1 MFCHNHEVILI
12 KGGIIMKRYA
22 KFLMIFVF
30 SVVTLTACSGDS
42 ESSGKVLKVA
52 KDVELASMDQHIA
65 TDGLS
70 FEVIAATIEGLYTL
84 DADGNAIPAIA
95 KSYDVSEDGLV
106 YTFHLREDAKWS
118 NGEPV
123 TANDFVYA
131 WRRLVDPNTA
141 SEYAF
146 IMDVA
151 GVVNAASVNAGEA
164 SLEEL
169 GVNAVDDYTLEVTLA
184 LPVPFFLQ
192 LMTFP
197 SFFPMNEAF
206 VTEKGADYAQTPEGL
221 LANGPFKM
229 TEWTQGHSFKV
240 EKNDSYYDKDN
251 VNIDGIE
258 YKIMKDAQ
266 TAALEFESGNLDV
279 VRLTGEIVDL
289 YKENEAFTLIH
300 EGYLWYIAP
309 NEEVEE
315 LQNVNLRQALGRAVN
330 KEQLTE
336 TVLNDGSTV
345 ANFIVPV
352 TLATGPDGKDFRETS
367 ANDYMTYDVEVA
379 QEYWEKAKA
388 ELGIETLTLELL
400 FEDTDSM
407 KKCAEFIQSELQT
420 NLPGLTIELK
430 SQPKKNRLELMRAG
444 DYQLGI
450 TRWGPDYADPTTYL
464 DMFITGSSNNYPNY
478 SNEEYDALM
487 NRIGKGDLVYDIEAR
502 WEAMKEAEE
511 LLIAEDAAALPMYQ
525 QGNTYLID
533 QQVKGIETHSVGVP
547 FIYKNVTIE
556 E

>member
-184 LPVPFFLQ
+184 LPVPF
-192 LMTFP
+192 
-197 SFFPMNEAF
+197 
-206 VTEKGADYAQTPEGL
+206 
-221 LANGPFKM
+221 
-229 TEWTQGHSFKV
+229 
-240 EKNDSYYDKDN
+240 
-251 VNIDGIE
+251 
-258 YKIMKDAQ
+258 
-266 TAALEFESGNLDV
+266 
-279 VRLTGEIVDL
+279 
-289 YKENEAFTLIH
+289 
-300 EGYLWYIAP
+300 
-309 NEEVEE
+309 
-315 LQNVNLRQALGRAVN
+315 
-330 KEQLTE
+330 
-336 TVLNDGSTV
+336 
-345 ANFIVPV
+345 
-352 TLATGPDGKDFRETS
+352 
-367 ANDYMTYDVEVA
+367 
-379 QEYWEKAKA
+379 
-388 ELGIETLTLELL
+388 
-400 FEDTDSM
+400 
-407 KKCAEFIQSELQT
+407 
-420 NLPGLTIELK
+420 
-430 SQPKKNRLELMRAG
+430 
-444 DYQLGI
+444 
-450 TRWGPDYADPTTYL
+450 
-464 DMFITGSSNNYPNY
+464 
-478 SNEEYDALM
+478 SNE
-487 NRIGKGDLVYDIEAR
+487 
-502 WEAMKEAEE
+502 
-511 LLIAEDAAALPMYQ
+511 
-525 QGNTYLID
+525 
-533 QQVKGIETHSVGVP
+533 
-547 FIYKNVTIE
+547 
-556 E
+556 

>member
-1 MFCHNHEVILI
+1 M
-12 KGGIIMKRYA
+12 MRYA

-30 SVVTLTACSGDS
+30 SIVTLAACSGDS
-42 ESSGKVLKVA
+42 ESSGKILKVA
-52 KDVELASMDQHIA
+52 KDTELASMDQHIA

-70 FEVIAATIEGLYTL
+70 FEVIAATIEGLYTS

-118 NGEPV
+118 NGDPV

-151 GVVNAASVNAGEA
+151 GVKNAASVNAGEA

-169 GVNAVDDYTLEVTLA
+169 GVKAVDDYTLEVTLA
-184 LPVPFFLQ
+184 LPVPYFLQ

-206 VTEKGADYAQTPEGL
+206 VTEKGADYAQSPDGL

-258 YKIMKDAQ
+258 YKIMKDSQ

-279 VRLTGEIVDL
+279 VRLAGEIVDL

-300 EGYLWYIAP
+300 EGYLWYIAS
-309 NEEVEE
+309 NEQVEE

-367 ANDYMTYDVEVA
+367 PNDYMTYDVEVA
-379 QEYWEKAKA
+379 QEYWEKAKQ

-464 DMFITGSSNNYPNY
+464 DMFITGGSNNYPNY
-478 SNEEYDALM
+478 SSEEYDTLM
-487 NRIGKGDLVYDIEAR
+487 NSIGKGDLVYDIEAR
-502 WEAMKEAEE
+502 WEAMKEAEQ

>member
-1 MFCHNHEVILI
+1 
-12 KGGIIMKRYA
+12 MKRYA

-206 VTEKGADYAQTPEGL
+206 VNGKEQITHKL
-221 LANGPFKM
+221 LK
-229 TEWTQGHSFKV
+229 
-240 EKNDSYYDKDN
+240 
-251 VNIDGIE
+251 
-258 YKIMKDAQ
+258 
-266 TAALEFESGNLDV
+266 
-279 VRLTGEIVDL
+279 
-289 YKENEAFTLIH
+289 
-300 EGYLWYIAP
+300 GYL
-309 NEEVEE
+309 
-315 LQNVNLRQALGRAVN
+315 RM
-330 KEQLTE
+330 
-336 TVLNDGSTV
+336 D
-345 ANFIVPV
+345 
-352 TLATGPDGKDFRETS
+352 
-367 ANDYMTYDVEVA
+367 
-379 QEYWEKAKA
+379 
-388 ELGIETLTLELL
+388 
-400 FEDTDSM
+400 
-407 KKCAEFIQSELQT
+407 
-420 NLPGLTIELK
+420 
-430 SQPKKNRLELMRAG
+430 
-444 DYQLGI
+444 
-450 TRWGPDYADPTTYL
+450 
-464 DMFITGSSNNYPNY
+464 
-478 SNEEYDALM
+478 
-487 NRIGKGDLVYDIEAR
+487 
-502 WEAMKEAEE
+502 
-511 LLIAEDAAALPMYQ
+511 
-525 QGNTYLID
+525 
-533 QQVKGIETHSVGVP
+533 HS
-547 FIYKNVTIE
+547 K
-556 E
+556 

>member
-1 MFCHNHEVILI
+1 M
-12 KGGIIMKRYA
+12 MKYA

-30 SVVTLTACSGDS
+30 SIVTLTACSGDS
-42 ESSGKVLKVA
+42 ESSSEKILKVA
-52 KDVELASMDQHIA
+52 KDTELASMDQHIA

-70 FEVIAATIEGLYTL
+70 FEVIAATIEGLYTS

-118 NGEPV
+118 NGDPV

-151 GVVNAASVNAGEA
+151 GVKNAASVNAGEA

-169 GVNAVDDYTLEVTLA
+169 GVKAVDDSTLEVTLA
-184 LPVPFFLQ
+184 LPVPYFLQ

-206 VTEKGADYAQTPEGL
+206 VTEKGADYAQSPDGL

-240 EKNDSYYDKDN
+240 EKNDSYYDKGN

-258 YKIMKDAQ
+258 YKIMKDSQ

-279 VRLTGEIVDL
+279 VRLAGEIVDL

-309 NEEVEE
+309 NEQLEE

-367 ANDYMTYDVEVA
+367 PNDYMTYDVAVA
-379 QEYWEKAKA
+379 QEYWEKAKE

-464 DMFITGSSNNYPNY
+464 DMFITGGSNNYPNY
-478 SNEEYDALM
+478 SSEEYDTLM
-487 NRIGKGDLVYDIEAR
+487 NSIGKGDLVYDIEAR
-502 WEAMKEAEE
+502 WEAMKEAEQ

>member
-1 MFCHNHEVILI
+1 MSCDVFCHNHEVILI

-95 KSYDVSEDGLV
+95 ESYDLSEDGLT

-197 SFFPMNEAF
+197 
-206 VTEKGADYAQTPEGL
+206 
-221 LANGPFKM
+221 
-229 TEWTQGHSFKV
+229 
-240 EKNDSYYDKDN
+240 
-251 VNIDGIE
+251 
-258 YKIMKDAQ
+258 
-266 TAALEFESGNLDV
+266 
-279 VRLTGEIVDL
+279 
-289 YKENEAFTLIH
+289 
-300 EGYLWYIAP
+300 
-309 NEEVEE
+309 
-315 LQNVNLRQALGRAVN
+315 
-330 KEQLTE
+330 
-336 TVLNDGSTV
+336 
-345 ANFIVPV
+345 
-352 TLATGPDGKDFRETS
+352 
-367 ANDYMTYDVEVA
+367 
-379 QEYWEKAKA
+379 
-388 ELGIETLTLELL
+388 
-400 FEDTDSM
+400 
-407 KKCAEFIQSELQT
+407 
-420 NLPGLTIELK
+420 
-430 SQPKKNRLELMRAG
+430 
-444 DYQLGI
+444 
-450 TRWGPDYADPTTYL
+450 
-464 DMFITGSSNNYPNY
+464 
-478 SNEEYDALM
+478 
-487 NRIGKGDLVYDIEAR
+487 
-502 WEAMKEAEE
+502 
-511 LLIAEDAAALPMYQ
+511 
-525 QGNTYLID
+525 
-533 QQVKGIETHSVGVP
+533 
-547 FIYKNVTIE
+547 
-556 E
+556 

>member
-1 MFCHNHEVILI
+1 MSCDVFCHNHEVILI

-192 LMTFP
+192 LIIF
-197 SFFPMNEAF
+197 
-206 VTEKGADYAQTPEGL
+206 
-221 LANGPFKM
+221 
-229 TEWTQGHSFKV
+229 
-240 EKNDSYYDKDN
+240 
-251 VNIDGIE
+251 
-258 YKIMKDAQ
+258 
-266 TAALEFESGNLDV
+266 
-279 VRLTGEIVDL
+279 
-289 YKENEAFTLIH
+289 
-300 EGYLWYIAP
+300 
-309 NEEVEE
+309 
-315 LQNVNLRQALGRAVN
+315 
-330 KEQLTE
+330 
-336 TVLNDGSTV
+336 
-345 ANFIVPV
+345 
-352 TLATGPDGKDFRETS
+352 
-367 ANDYMTYDVEVA
+367 
-379 QEYWEKAKA
+379 
-388 ELGIETLTLELL
+388 
-400 FEDTDSM
+400 
-407 KKCAEFIQSELQT
+407 
-420 NLPGLTIELK
+420 
-430 SQPKKNRLELMRAG
+430 
-444 DYQLGI
+444 
-450 TRWGPDYADPTTYL
+450 
-464 DMFITGSSNNYPNY
+464 
-478 SNEEYDALM
+478 SNE
-487 NRIGKGDLVYDIEAR
+487 
-502 WEAMKEAEE
+502 
-511 LLIAEDAAALPMYQ
+511 
-525 QGNTYLID
+525 
-533 QQVKGIETHSVGVP
+533 
-547 FIYKNVTIE
+547 
-556 E
+556 

>member
-1 MFCHNHEVILI
+1 M
-12 KGGIIMKRYA
+12 MKYA

-30 SVVTLTACSGDS
+30 SIVTLAACSGDS
-42 ESSGKVLKVA
+42 ESSGKILKVA
-52 KDVELASMDQHIA
+52 KDTELASMDQHIA

-70 FEVIAATIEGLYTL
+70 FEVIAATIEGLYTS

-118 NGEPV
+118 NGDPV

-151 GVVNAASVNAGEA
+151 GVKNAASVNAGEA

-169 GVNAVDDYTLEVTLA
+169 GVKAVDDSTLEVTLA
-184 LPVPFFLQ
+184 LPVPYFLQ

-206 VTEKGADYAQTPEGL
+206 VTEKGADYAQSPDGL

-258 YKIMKDAQ
+258 YKIMKDSQ

-279 VRLTGEIVDL
+279 VRLAGEIVDL

-309 NEEVEE
+309 NEQLEE

-367 ANDYMTYDVEVA
+367 PNDYMTYDVAVA
-379 QEYWEKAKA
+379 QEYWEKAKE

-464 DMFITGSSNNYPNY
+464 DMFITGGSNNYPNY
-478 SNEEYDALM
+478 SSEEYDTLM
-487 NRIGKGDLVYDIEAR
+487 NSIGKGDLVYDIEAR
-502 WEAMKEAEE
+502 WEAMKEAEQ

>member
-1 MFCHNHEVILI
+1 
-12 KGGIIMKRYA
+12 MKRYA

-95 KSYDVSEDGLV
+95 ESYDLSEDGLT

-118 NGEPV
+118 NGDAV

-131 WRRLVDPNTA
+131 WRRLVNPNTA

-151 GVVNAASVNAGEA
+151 GVKNAAAINAGEA

-169 GVNAVDDYTLEVTLA
+169 GVKAVDDYTLEVSLD
-184 LPVPFFLQ
+184 LPVPYFLQ

-197 SFFPMNEAF
+197 SFYPLNEAI
-206 VTEKGADYAQTPEGL
+206 VTEKGTDYAQSPEGL

-240 EKNDSYYDKDN
+240 EKNDAYYDKDN
-251 VNIDGIE
+251 VNLDGIE

-266 TAALEFESGNLDV
+266 TAALEFDSGNMDI
-279 VRLTGEIVDL
+279 VRLSGEIVDL
-289 YKENEAFTLIH
+289 YKDNEAFTLIH

-330 KEQLTE
+330 KDQLTE
-336 TVLNDGSTV
+336 TVLIDGSTV
-345 ANFIVPV
+345 ADFIVPV
-352 TLATGPDGKDFRETS
+352 SLATGPDGKDFRETS
-367 ANDYMTYDVEVA
+367 DVYMTYDVAKA
-379 QEYWEKAKA
+379 QEYWEKAKQ
-388 ELGIETLTLELL
+388 ELGIDSLTLELL
-400 FEDTDSM
+400 FEDTDAM
-407 KKCAEFIQSELQT
+407 KKCAEFIQSELQN

-444 DYQLGI
+444 DYQLGL

-478 SNEEYDALM
+478 SSADYDALM
-487 NRIGKGDLVYDIEAR
+487 ERIDKGDLVYDVEAR
-502 WEAMKEAEE
+502 WEAMKEAEQ
-511 LLIAEDAAALPMYQ
+511 LLIATDAAALPMYQ
-525 QGNTYLID
+525 QGNTYLIN
-533 QQVKGIETHSVGVP
+533 QKVSGIETHSVGVP
-547 FIYKNVTIE
+547 FIYKNATIE